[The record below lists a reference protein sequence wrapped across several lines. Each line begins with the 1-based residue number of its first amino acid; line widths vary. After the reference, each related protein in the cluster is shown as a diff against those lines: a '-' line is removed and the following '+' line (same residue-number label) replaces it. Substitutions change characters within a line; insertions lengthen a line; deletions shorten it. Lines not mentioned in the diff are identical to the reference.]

1 MTTLQLNHRLQ
12 TRRNAKKKGIKL
24 EKETVL
30 DAKNGESS
38 LLSKAMVK
46 KKKLMEAPLKKEKMQ
61 KELEDAMLL
70 NDTQFTRFDELLTQ
84 TQMRS
89 VLA

>member
-1 MTTLQLNHRLQ
+1 M
-12 TRRNAKKKGIKL
+12 

-30 DAKNGESS
+30 DAKNGESF
-38 LLSKAMVK
+38 LLSEAMVK
-46 KKKLMEAPLKKEKMQ
+46 KNKLMEAPLKEEKTQ
-61 KELEDAMLL
+61 KELEDAMHL

-84 TQMRS
+84 TQMYS

>member
-1 MTTLQLNHRLQ
+1 MNHRLQ
-12 TRRNAKKKGIKL
+12 TRRNAKKKGLKL

-30 DAKNGESS
+30 DAKNGESF
-38 LLSKAMVK
+38 LLLEAMVK
-46 KKKLMEAPLKKEKMQ
+46 KKKLMEAPLKEEKMQ

-70 NDTQFTRFDELLTQ
+70 NDTQFTRFDKLLTQ
-84 TQMRS
+84 TQMYS

>member
-1 MTTLQLNHRLQ
+1 M
-12 TRRNAKKKGIKL
+12 

-46 KKKLMEAPLKKEKMQ
+46 KKKLMEAPLKKEKTQ